1 MAWNDLRE
9 FLAAL
14 EQRGDLLTLS
24 EEVDWEYQAVALT
37 RQTSDVEGPALL
49 FQRMRDSQYSCLSG
63 LFGAKRRVGLAL
75 GHDYDYLLRNFGELE
90 ERYLEPELMTGAAPC
105 QEVVIQGEDLD
116 VLSLPLLRHYEL
128 DGGRYVTA
136 GLQVAKD
143 PISGVRNVSIHRQLP
158 LSPTELTVFAPPG
171 RHLRT
176 IIERWHE
183 RGQSADI
190 AVVLGAEP
198 ATQIAS
204 QARAPYG
211 VDEFGVAGGF
221 RGEPVPMA
229 KCKTIDLEVPATAEI
244 IIEGRVHAGRLE
256 MDGPFGEYP
265 GTYSEAKPAPV
276 MEITAITTRRDAVYQ
291 NTLTGEPMTENHW
304 MMQPSATAM
313 AFREALRITPEIK
326 DVHVTP
332 GGTSRHHVVVS
343 MRKRHAFE
351 PRNVM
356 LALLAGPLGAKLVTV
371 VDEDI
376 DVYNMTEVEWAVN
389 TRVQADR
396 DIVVV
401 PNLYSPTLDPSAPSP
416 RSSAKMGIDATAP
429 LGEERRMYEKPR
441 ILGIG
446 RWPLDDLLTRAGWER
461 PDEASFGAPD
471 DRVRLAGPHR
481 ADHAGGQ
488 HGDRA

>member
-1 MAWNDLRE
+1 MTDVAWNDLRD
-9 FLAAL
+9 FLKAL
-14 EQRGDLLTLS
+14 EARGDLLRVTD
-24 EEVDWEYQAVALT
+24 EVDWEYQAVALT
-37 RQTSDVEGPALL
+37 RQTSDLDGPALL
-49 FQRMRDSQYSCLSG
+49 FERMRDSEYACLSG
-63 LFGAKRRVGLAL
+63 LFAAKRRVALAL

-90 ERYLEPELMTGAAPC
+90 ARYLEPEVTTGPAPC
-105 QEVVIQGEDLD
+105 QEIVIRSDLD
-116 VLSLPLLRHYEL
+116 VLALPLLRHYEL
-128 DGGRYVTA
+128 DGGRYITA

-143 PISGVRNVSIHRQLP
+143 PVSGVRNVSIHRQLP
-158 LSPTELTVFAPPG
+158 LSATELTVFAPPG

-190 AVVLGAEP
+190 AVVIGAEP

-211 VDEFGVAGGF
+211 SDEFGIAGGF
-221 RGEPVPMA
+221 RGEPLELV
-229 KCKTIDLEVPATAEI
+229 KCVTVDVEVPATAEI
-244 IIEGRVHAGRLE
+244 VIEGKVHPGRLE

-276 MEITAITTRRDAVYQ
+276 MEVTAITSRRNPMYQ

-313 AFREALRITPEIK
+313 AFREALRVTPEIK

-343 MRKRHAFE
+343 MQKRHAFE

-356 LALLAGPLGAKLVTV
+356 LALLAAPLGAKLVTV

-389 TRVQADR
+389 TRVQPDR
-396 DIVVV
+396 DVVII
-401 PNLYSPTLDPSAPSP
+401 PNLYSPTLDPSAPAA

-429 LGEERRMYEKPR
+429 LGEARRMYQKPR
-441 ILGIG
+441 ILGKE
-446 RWPLDDLLTRAGWER
+446 RWPLEDLLASAGWVR
-461 PDEASFGAPD
+461 PDGSAFGA
-471 DRVRLAGPHR
+471 VR
-481 ADHAGGQ
+481 
-488 HGDRA
+488 